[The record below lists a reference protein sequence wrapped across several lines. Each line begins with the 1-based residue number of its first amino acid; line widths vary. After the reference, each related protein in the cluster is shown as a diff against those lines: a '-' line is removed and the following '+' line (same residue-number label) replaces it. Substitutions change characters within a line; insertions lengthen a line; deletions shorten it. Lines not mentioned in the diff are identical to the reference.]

1 MVKGKACHSDSQWQT
16 NVSGGGGGGEI
27 EKTKGEPQE
36 EIKNSEKRR
45 NESETP
51 ERTRDTEDCGVRAGR
66 HLVVVGAAVSRR
78 RLFGGGWTVGVH
90 PSAPSCLPH
99 VAVVIVQSHA
109 SFIHIHFLVQLNI
122 WTRGVVALRGQ
133 KASVK
138 TARTQRRSKCSDV
151 FWLTSSPMLEN
162 CLLMGLIQESPQVF
176 SGPCR
181 HIQRKEYVL
190 SMVIFQIV
198 EEEK

>member
-1 MVKGKACHSDSQWQT
+1 MADQCEWWWKGRRNRED
-16 NVSGGGGGGEI
+16 
-27 EKTKGEPQE
+27 KGEPQE

-45 NESETP
+45 NEIETP
-51 ERTRDTEDCGVRAGR
+51 ERRRDTEDCGVTAGR

-90 PSAPSCLPH
+90 PSAPSSLPH
-99 VAVVIVQSHA
+99 VTVVIVQSHA

-122 WTRGVVALRGQ
+122 WTRGVIALRGQ

-138 TARTQRRSKCSDV
+138 GLESHRGLAKTAGTQRRSKRSDV
-151 FWLTSSPMLEN
+151 FWLTSRPMLEN

-176 SGPCR
+176 TGPC
-181 HIQRKEYVL
+181 
-190 SMVIFQIV
+190 
-198 EEEK
+198 